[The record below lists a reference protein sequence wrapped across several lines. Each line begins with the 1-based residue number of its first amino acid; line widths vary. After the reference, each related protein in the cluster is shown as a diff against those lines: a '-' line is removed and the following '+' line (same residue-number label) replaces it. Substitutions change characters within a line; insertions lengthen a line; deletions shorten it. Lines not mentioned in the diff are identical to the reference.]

1 MLFSEV
7 TDSMQPQGEGWT
19 AQAGEDWTQGRSLFG
34 GLQAALCVKAMRAA
48 LPGLPPLRTL
58 QTAFVAPVPPGA
70 VRLCARRLR
79 QGKSAVQVEAR
90 IVDGEATLCLAL
102 GVFGAAR
109 PSAVRLA
116 PPPPAPAQDPDARV
130 LPYWPGVTPA
140 FTQHFAM
147 RWLRGGLPFQGARQA
162 DQLIEMELRDPAPLG
177 EAQVLAFADVIPPI
191 ALSWL
196 DKPAPGSSMSW
207 MIELYAE
214 RFDHL
219 PPRGWRF
226 DAQLVAAADGYTSQ
240 TGTLWAPDG
249 SAVALSRQSM
259 VVFA

>member
-7 TDSMQPQGEGWT
+7 LGSMKPRGAAWT
-19 AQAGEDWTQGRSLFG
+19 AQASEDWTQGRSLFG
-34 GLQAALCVKAMRAA
+34 GLQAALCVQAMRAA
-48 LPGLPPLRTL
+48 LPALPPLRTL
-58 QTAFVAPVPPGA
+58 QTAFVAPVPPGTVTMRA
-70 VRLCARRLR
+70 RLLR
-79 QGKSAVQVEAR
+79 QGKNAVQVEAR
-90 IVDGEATLCLAL
+90 IVDGEATCCFAL

-109 PSAVRLA
+109 SSAVRLA
-116 PPPPAPAQDPDARV
+116 PPPPAVAQNPDAPV
-130 LPYWPGVTPA
+130 LPYIPGVTPA
-140 FTQHFAM
+140 FTQHFVT
-147 RWLRGGLPFQGARQA
+147 RWLSGGLPFQGSRQA
-162 DQLIEMELRDPAPLG
+162 DCLIETELRDGAVLA

-196 DKPAPGSSMSW
+196 DRPAAGSSMTW

-226 DAQLVAAADGYTSQ
+226 DAQLLAAADGYTSQ

-249 SAVALSRQSM
+249 TAVALSRQSM
-259 VVFA
+259 VVFG